1 MSGPVAILGGLVL
14 EGWDAE
20 PRPGGVLVADGRI
33 VAVELGPAAGALA
46 GRAAEVVDA
55 AGTVVMPG
63 LVNAHHHAYGNA
75 LRGTENSL
83 PLELWAPFTVAYG
96 RALDAETLRL
106 AILMGAAEMLRGGV
120 TAAIDHAPQVGLHEA
135 AFAAHA
141 ESGLRVGYAPFFHD
155 IHDHDF
161 LGLTLPPAL
170 RTFLEAPGFASP
182 DFAEAM
188 FRRLAAT
195 ARDGDGR
202 VAVLLGPNAPQR
214 CSDRLLDLWARLR
227 DGLGL
232 GVHTHLLETRA
243 QAEGARRAWP
253 HGLVREMDRRG
264 LLAPG
269 LSVAHGVWLDADE
282 RALLAERGVVVA
294 HNPASNLMLGSGLA
308 PLQGYR
314 RAGVTVALGSD
325 SANTGGSANLFE
337 VMRLAMMLPRLG
349 DDDWRAWMPAPEIL
363 RMATEG
369 GAAALGLAGRLGRV
383 APGWVADLVLIDVE
397 RAGIAAPR
405 TSVATLV
412 QHGGP
417 DHVRATMV
425 AGRWRYRDGRV
436 LAFDE
441 TAVLARFRERA
452 GPMLAA
458 ARDGAAIARRAIG
471 ES

>member
-14 EGWDAE
+14 EGWDRE
-20 PRPGGVLVADGRI
+20 PRPGGVLVDGGRI
-33 VAVELGPAAGALA
+33 AAVEYGAAAAALA
-46 GRAAEVVDA
+46 GRAAEVADA
-55 AGTVVMPG
+55 AGAVVMPG

-96 RALDAETLRL
+96 RAIDAETLRL
-106 AILMGAAEMLRGGV
+106 AILLGAAEMLRGGV
-120 TAAIDHAPQVGLHEA
+120 TAAIDHAPAVGLHAA
-135 AFAAHA
+135 AFAAHI

-161 LGLTLPPAL
+161 LGLALPPTL
-170 RTFLEAPGFASP
+170 RAFLEAPGFAPP
-182 DFAEAM
+182 DFIEAM
-188 FRRLAAT
+188 VRRLAA
-195 ARDGDGR
+195 AVRDGDGR
-202 VAVLLGPNAPQR
+202 VTVLLGPNAPQR
-214 CSDRLLDLWARLR
+214 CSERLLDLWVRLR
-227 DGLGL
+227 DDLGL

-243 QAEGARRAWP
+243 QAEGSRRAWP

-282 RALLAERGVVVA
+282 RALLAERGVVLA

-325 SANTGGSANLFE
+325 SANSGGGADLFE
-337 VMRLAMMLPRLG
+337 IMRLAMMLPRLG
-349 DDDWRAWMPAPEIL
+349 DADWRGWIPAAEVL

-369 GAAALGLAGRLGRV
+369 GAAALGLAGHSGRI
-383 APGWVADLVLIDVE
+383 APGRLADLVLVDISG
-397 RAGIAAPR
+397 AGIAAAQP
-405 TSVATLV
+405 SVATLV

-417 DHVRATMV
+417 EHVRATMV
-425 AGRWRYRDGRV
+425 GGRWAWRDGRV

-441 TAVLARFRERA
+441 AAVLARFRDRIGA
-452 GPMLAA
+452 VMAA
-458 ARDGAAIARRAIG
+458 ARDGLALARDAAATI
-471 ES
+471 

>member
-1 MSGPVAILGGLVL
+1 MTDPVAILGGLVL
-14 EGWDAE
+14 QGWDAE
-20 PRPGGVLVADGRI
+20 PRPGGVLVAGGRI
-33 VAVELGPAAGALA
+33 AAVEYGPEAGALA

-55 AGTVVMPG
+55 AGAVVMPG

-106 AILMGAAEMLRGGV
+106 AILLGAAEMMRGGV

-135 AFAAHA
+135 AFAAHRD
-141 ESGLRVGYAPFFHD
+141 SGLRVGYAPFFHD

-161 LGLTLPPAL
+161 LGLALPPAL
-170 RTFLEAPGFASP
+170 RQYLEAPGFASP
-182 DFAEAM
+182 DFTEAM
-188 FRRLAAT
+188 VRRLAA
-195 ARDGDGR
+195 AAPAGDGR
-202 VAVLLGPNAPQR
+202 VSVLLGPNAPQR
-214 CSDRLLDLWARLR
+214 CSERLLDLWVRLR
-227 DGLGL
+227 DDLGL

-243 QAEGARRAWP
+243 QAEGCRRVWP

-269 LSVAHGVWLDADE
+269 LSVAHGVWLDPEE

-349 DDDWRAWMPAPEIL
+349 DGWQTWIKAPEVL

-369 GAAALGLAGRLGRV
+369 GAAALGLGVRAGRIEAG
-383 APGWVADLVLIDVE
+383 GMADLVLVDVE
-397 RAGIAAPR
+397 GAGIAAASP
-405 TSVATLV
+405 SVATLV

-425 AGRWRYRDGRV
+425 AGRWCYRDGRV

-441 TAVLARFRERA
+441 TAVLAQFRERA
-452 GPMLAA
+452 GAMLAA